1 MFANGP
7 GVIYQSVKSNAIIW
21 KYRSVLHGLTKTRKK
36 RHTPWITSEKNLHSP
51 WKTLFEYEPRDWKHD
66 QRIHISVGYSVFSL
80 STVQLRVLFSVLS
93 ILIRSWVT
101 WLYRRTEQQQQNVLL
116 RDCLANSKTSIP
128 NADWNVVSDGDKS
141 LSSSFNSLWKAFRTL
156 YVRKFIA
163 NYHLLSICLSMDY
176 GFMSTISFHFAP
188 FIRIV

>member
-7 GVIYQSVKSNAIIW
+7 GVIYRSVKSNAIIW

-101 WLYRRTEQQQQNVLL
+101 WLYRRTSYWETV
-116 RDCLANSKTSIP
+116 
-128 NADWNVVSDGDKS
+128 W
-141 LSSSFNSLWKAFRTL
+141 
-156 YVRKFIA
+156 
-163 NYHLLSICLSMDY
+163 
-176 GFMSTISFHFAP
+176 
-188 FIRIV
+188 RIVKRQFRMQIETWSATATRAWAQVLTLCEKHLEPYTFGNS